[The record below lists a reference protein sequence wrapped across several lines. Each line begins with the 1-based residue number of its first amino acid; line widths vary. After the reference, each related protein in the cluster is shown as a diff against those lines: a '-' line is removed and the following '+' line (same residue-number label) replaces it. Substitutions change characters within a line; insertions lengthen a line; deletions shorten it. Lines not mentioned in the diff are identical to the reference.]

1 MADKTTKKS
10 IEKGI
15 ALDARSMERIR
26 KATVAQITD
35 MEYKHLSRLT
45 HDFDE
50 PYSRMV
56 VAKGEDGDEQKELL
70 DALKEAFEEVHRT
83 GYNSF
88 TNDYDYDC
96 DIPDYF
102 DEWDYDISCGELI
115 TERPVATT
123 IDPTVLPPQQTLA
136 EEGELTAWMEN
147 AVTQI
152 NNTLGAGI
160 NSASEVLNQIKA
172 MRDGQIARLQK
183 EIDTI
188 KTERDKAK
196 GEAYSFRDKYEV
208 LTAEYEKLQGKE
220 NVKNSIDVNTIKANL
235 KNFAENYATS
245 DDTASTKELKQILL
259 WFNEIME
266 GTAWDAVSVKT
277 IQREL
282 VAIFNKA
289 KKNNQTPMV
298 QGDYVVTKNV
308 ENEVKGVAKGATG
321 ISVNLRQNNGE

>member
-172 MRDGQIARLQK
+172 MRDGQIARLNKKVEQS
-183 EIDTI
+183 EEECGVLSAELDTLRNDL
-188 KTERDKAK
+188 EFLKA
-196 GEAYSFRDKYEV
+196 
-208 LTAEYEKLQGKE
+208 E
-220 NVKNSIDVNTIKANL
+220 NSRLRSESNPANTIDINSVKKGLKA
-235 KNFAENYATS
+235 FAENYATS

-277 IQREL
+277 IQREM